1 MKRLLSTIILS
12 LVLICP
18 PVFAADESKIKL
30 EWELGAALA
39 ALDIPLYPGANQSK
53 SYLLPLPFIVLRS
66 DFLIIDEGIRA
77 KLFHS
82 KDVHLSLSA
91 DFGVPVNS
99 DDSTARVG
107 MPDLNTVLQ
116 VGPLLEITLS
126 GARNQPHHFRFELP
140 TRLAF
145 ATDFQMV
152 DNLGWIAEPRLTY
165 ETRRPFK
172 TGFAW
177 QITAGLRYA
186 SEDYHGYY
194 YDVAPA
200 FATASRP
207 AFQSR
212 GGYSG
217 FFSDVIA
224 NWREQDVI
232 YFALLRYQNLNGAV
246 FEDSPLIESDNY
258 YFLGMG
264 VTWVL
269 AQSL

>member
-30 EWELGAALA
+30 EWELGAVLA
-39 ALDIPLYPGANQSK
+39 ALDIPLYPGTNQSK

-99 DDSTARVG
+99 DDSVARAG

-126 GARNQPHHFRFELP
+126 GARNRPHHFRFELP
-140 TRLAF
+140 ARLAF

-207 AFQSR
+207 AFQSS
-212 GGYSG
+212 GGYSS

-246 FEDSPLIESDNY
+246 FEDSPLIETDNY
-258 YFLGMG
+258 YFLGVG